1 MYKCV
6 KLGEITIEG
15 NVAFWVYDMT
25 RYICCVILAVKRKI
39 VLSADMTIAQVAG
52 YKVYRLS
59 EVE

>member
-1 MYKCV
+1 MS

-15 NVAFWVYDMT
+15 NVALWM
-25 RYICCVILAVKRKI
+25 YIYRVILAVKRKI